1 MSNTTAPLPTA
12 LRPLKRLAA
21 FTSNLVLVLICM
33 LGAIA
38 FLYPFFLGR
47 AETGFTAAHAT
58 TAPIFFALLGPALLI
73 VLIAELSASR
83 LNTRMVAVLG
93 VLTGVVAIL
102 RLPAGPGDSPTFFF
116 LIILVGYTY
125 GARFGFLLGA
135 LALLV
140 SALLTGGVGPW
151 LPFQMF
157 VSGWMGMSAGL
168 LGRLGKYLRAG
179 GWVEIGFLSAFGYG
193 WGFLF
198 GGLMNLWFWPFAPPG
213 ELGWIPGSGLRE
225 TIQQYMT
232 FYLVTSL
239 AWDAV
244 RAIGNAIL
252 IALLG
257 RTVLKELRRFRD
269 RFWFTVEDAPPS

>member
-1 MSNTTAPLPTA
+1 
-12 LRPLKRLAA
+12 
-21 FTSNLVLVLICM
+21 
-33 LGAIA
+33 
-38 FLYPFFLGR
+38 
-47 AETGFTAAHAT
+47 
-58 TAPIFFALLGPALLI
+58 
-73 VLIAELSASR
+73 
-83 LNTRMVAVLG
+83 
-93 VLTGVVAIL
+93 
-102 RLPAGPGDSPTFFF
+102 
-116 LIILVGYTY
+116 
-125 GARFGFLLGA
+125 
-135 LALLV
+135 
-140 SALLTGGVGPW
+140 
-151 LPFQMF
+151 
-157 VSGWMGMSAGL
+157 
-168 LGRLGKYLRAG
+168 LGKYLRAG